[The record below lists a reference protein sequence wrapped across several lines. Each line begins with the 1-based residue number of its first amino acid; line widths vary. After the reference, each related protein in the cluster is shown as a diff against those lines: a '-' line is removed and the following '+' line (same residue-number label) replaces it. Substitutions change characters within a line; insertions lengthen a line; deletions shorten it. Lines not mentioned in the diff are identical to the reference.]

1 MRSRPSGR
9 GRCLC
14 LEETGVTTAL
24 ANLFAE
30 NEDLQKSRAVRLL
43 AAKNLAPY
51 ITLME
56 RHLDHSVKVSESE
69 LVIRLDKDMAD
80 VGLADLSALGL
91 IKSWASDGW
100 LNRVSDGDGPGADN
114 VCSLTEDARSA
125 LAFVRRLRRAD
136 SVATGGSIVA
146 IEAGLKRVAA
156 QLDDN
161 PERVREDIEAQIGEL
176 QRQLEELADGYRPE
190 PDLVNLEDEARVIAY
205 QMEQVLTDIVRYGS
219 RQNEI
224 TTALIDADDS
234 DLGFRD
240 QSQQMFSEYRELFG
254 SRERASFA
262 AFTRLVQDPQK
273 RARLRSDIAVVA
285 DRLPDL
291 DADLREVMRNFFRLV
306 SAQIAEV
313 SRIEQ
318 RCAVRIKRFFAA
330 GTAERAQGMARQ
342 LNDALASGHALLRKS
357 TADSPIGVA
366 MPIGRPAVY
375 SIGASSFSI
384 KAFRQP
390 QVAQQANATIDLSR
404 FSALA
409 TQVDVVAL
417 AELVNT
423 AVGIGPVSL
432 AEVIGMLDR
441 PYLGDVVALWAL
453 ARKQDEAADG
463 ELVNVRFSS
472 LDGFDREIAIPA
484 LKFREPIPAVE
495 GVQL

>member
-1 MRSRPSGR
+1 
-9 GRCLC
+9 
-14 LEETGVTTAL
+14 
-24 ANLFAE
+24 
-30 NEDLQKSRAVRLL
+30 
-43 AAKNLAPY
+43 
-51 ITLME
+51 
-56 RHLDHSVKVSESE
+56 
-69 LVIRLDKDMAD
+69 
-80 VGLADLSALGL
+80 
-91 IKSWASDGW
+91 
-100 LNRVSDGDGPGADN
+100 
-114 VCSLTEDARSA
+114 
-125 LAFVRRLRRAD
+125 
-136 SVATGGSIVA
+136 
-146 IEAGLKRVAA
+146 
-156 QLDDN
+156 
-161 PERVREDIEAQIGEL
+161 
-176 QRQLEELADGYRPE
+176 
-190 PDLVNLEDEARVIAY
+190 
-205 QMEQVLTDIVRYGS
+205 
-219 RQNEI
+219 
-224 TTALIDADDS
+224 
-234 DLGFRD
+234 
-240 QSQQMFSEYRELFG
+240 
-254 SRERASFA
+254 
-262 AFTRLVQDPQK
+262 
-273 RARLRSDIAVVA
+273 
-285 DRLPDL
+285 
-291 DADLREVMRNFFRLV
+291 LV